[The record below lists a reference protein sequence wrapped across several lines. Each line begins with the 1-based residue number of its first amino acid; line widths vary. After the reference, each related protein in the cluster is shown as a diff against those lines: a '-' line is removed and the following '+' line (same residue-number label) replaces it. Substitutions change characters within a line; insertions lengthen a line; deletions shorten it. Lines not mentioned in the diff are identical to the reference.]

1 VFIARAAALSFLILT
16 TQTIAQT
23 PPDDLTRCGDI
34 DADTSISACTG
45 LITSTVA
52 SGASRHDAGQP
63 EDTLAK
69 AYTYR
74 GFSYLKK
81 TQYDHAIED
90 FNQAIQ
96 RDPNNAWAF
105 ANRGNAYFN
114 TRQPE
119 RAMQD
124 YDQALKLNPAGYA
137 TLFYGRVAIYTS
149 MGDFAHAITEFDQA
163 IRLQPE
169 FPEAF
174 NNRGIAYFD
183 NGQYGR
189 AIEDYGQAL
198 HFRPDYPSALNNR
211 GNAYAA
217 KGQYDRALEDYN
229 KGVGLQPVPT
239 ALRNRGNAYRAKGD
253 YEKALADLNAA
264 IHSLVSPAA
273 LDERGDIYLELGQNV
288 LALEDFSAAVR
299 SQADDPDALQSK
311 ARAEFYLGQ
320 WNDAVTD
327 FQKSLSL
334 DDSNPYT
341 LIWLHLAS
349 VRAGKND
356 DSALQQQ
363 AINVHPAGWPAPIVD
378 LLLGKLKPA
387 YAVAF
392 ASDPDPDKTTS
403 QRCEAEFYVGEYM
416 LTQSNTDAAL
426 PHLQEAH
433 RICSGIFAESLAAKM
448 ELKRIQNAPRDETPK

>member
-1 VFIARAAALSFLILT
+1 VFIARAAALSFLIFT
-16 TQTIAQT
+16 AQT
-23 PPDDLTRCGDI
+23 RAQIPPDDLTRCGDI
-34 DADTSISACTG
+34 DADTSISACTA
-45 LITSTVA
+45 LIAST
-52 SGASRHDAGQP
+52 GQP

-81 TQYDHAIED
+81 TQYDRAIED

-114 TRQPE
+114 THQPE
-119 RAMQD
+119 RALLD
-124 YDQALKLNPAGYA
+124 YDQALALNPAGYA
-137 TLFYGRVAIYTS
+137 TLFYGRGAIHNG
-149 MGDFAHAITEFDQA
+149 MGDSDLAIADFGQA

-183 NGQYGR
+183 NGQYSR

-198 HFRPDYPSALNNR
+198 HFRPDYPSALHNR

-229 KGVGLQPVPT
+229 KAIELQPAPA
-239 ALRNRGNAYRAKGD
+239 ALRNRGNVYRAKGD

-264 IHSLVSPAA
+264 IHSLASAAA
-273 LDERGDIYLELGQNV
+273 LDERGDIYLELGQNAR
-288 LALEDFSAAVR
+288 ALEDFSAAVR
-299 SQADDPDALQSK
+299 SQADDPDALQSR

-320 WNDAVTD
+320 WNDAVAD

-334 DDSNPYT
+334 DASNPYT

-349 VRAGKND
+349 ARAGKND

-363 AINVHPAGWPAPIVD
+363 ALNVHPAGWPAPIVD

-387 YAVAF
+387 YAIAF

-403 QRCEAEFYVGEYM
+403 QRCEAEFYVGEFM
-416 LTQSNTDAAL
+416 LTQNNTEAAL

-433 RICSGIFAESLAAKM
+433 RICSGIFAESLAAKI
-448 ELKRIQNAPRDETPK
+448 ELKRIP